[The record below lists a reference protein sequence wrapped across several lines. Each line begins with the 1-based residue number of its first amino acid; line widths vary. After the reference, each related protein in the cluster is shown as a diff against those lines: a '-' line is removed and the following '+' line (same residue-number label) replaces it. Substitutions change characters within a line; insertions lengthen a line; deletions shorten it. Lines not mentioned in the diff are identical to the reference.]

1 MDGPKEQI
9 PAMNRVKEILRNAN
23 FSSKAFPMCKGYAS
37 WEPTR

>member
-23 FSSKAFPMCKGYAS
+23 FSSKAIKVLWLIMMMIIP
-37 WEPTR
+37 